1 MEELFCEVM
10 NLINDNLEKSNERYH
25 CQHIRMKNNW
35 LFCLFSDEFNNL
47 VRLIKE
53 NYCFE
58 NQNLITDDF
67 LGNMFIDEV
76 IINAVTKNDNSI
88 EYNLKENMGKFK
100 SIIEENFKEYWF
112 YVPIEG
118 IDVEIPFQLGS
129 ILLMPISLFKEEL
142 IEHNSLKDDVDIT
155 KNFFNDVKYCKT
167 VAKIKII
174 GINEVAKEQAL
185 IKINS
190 LVSILSLFKPYDIIS
205 FGINGEVK
213 PSLNLFSYVYKYDEN
228 YNISSGLYGN
238 LTYFNL
244 VDLYGIC
251 GVNEYIDYLIQ
262 ISEKE
267 ILSYVD
273 KKLLN
278 SIFWFSKANS
288 IVYKKE
294 EIILITKS
302 STKDFNYYNIS
313 EVLTKLITSIES
325 IVRFKRSNRD
335 KILENFN
342 RIMGE
347 DFSLKLNR
355 LYDLRNDVIHG
366 LLDDGVEEISMS
378 ELIEFLE
385 LVRKFIFT
393 FIDIKMKFDNS
404 ETNNLES
411 KEDLINYFAD
421 MNIIK

>member
-1 MEELFCEVM
+1 MEELFCEIM

-142 IEHNSLKDDVDIT
+142 MEHNSLKDDVDIT

-238 LTYFNL
+238 RTYFNL
-244 VDLYGIC
+244 VDFYGIC

-294 EIILITKS
+294 EILLITKS

-366 LLDDGVEEISMS
+366 LLDEGVEEISIS

>member
-1 MEELFCEVM
+1 M
-10 NLINDNLEKSNERYH
+10 NL
-25 CQHIRMKNNW
+25 
-35 LFCLFSDEFNNL
+35 
-47 VRLIKE
+47 
-53 NYCFE
+53 
-58 NQNLITDDF
+58 
-67 LGNMFIDEV
+67 
-76 IINAVTKNDNSI
+76 
-88 EYNLKENMGKFK
+88 
-100 SIIEENFKEYWF
+100 
-112 YVPIEG
+112 
-118 IDVEIPFQLGS
+118 
-129 ILLMPISLFKEEL
+129 
-142 IEHNSLKDDVDIT
+142 
-155 KNFFNDVKYCKT
+155 
-167 VAKIKII
+167 
-174 GINEVAKEQAL
+174 
-185 IKINS
+185 
-190 LVSILSLFKPYDIIS
+190 LSYA
-205 FGINGEVK
+205 
-213 PSLNLFSYVYKYDEN
+213 YKYNDN

-244 VDLYGIC
+244 VDLYGNC

-294 EIILITKS
+294 EILLITKS

-342 RIMGE
+342 RIMSE

-411 KEDLINYFAD
+411 KEDLINYFTD

>member
-35 LFCLFSDEFNNL
+35 LFCLFSDEFDNL

-58 NQNLITDDF
+58 NQNLMTDDF
-67 LGNMFIDEV
+67 LGNMFVDEV

-88 EYNLKENMGKFK
+88 EYNLKENMTEFK
-100 SIIEENFKEYWF
+100 SIIEDNFKEYWF
-112 YVPIEG
+112 YIPIEG

-129 ILLMPISLFKEEL
+129 ILLMPISLFKDEL
-142 IEHNSLKDDVDIT
+142 MEHNSLKDDVDIT
-155 KNFFNDVKYCKT
+155 KNFFNNVKYCKT

-213 PSLNLFSYVYKYDEN
+213 PSLNLLSYAYKYNDN

-244 VDLYGIC
+244 VDLYGNC

-294 EIILITKS
+294 EILLITKS

-342 RIMGE
+342 RIMSE

-411 KEDLINYFAD
+411 KEDLINYFTD

>member
-88 EYNLKENMGKFK
+88 EYNLIENMGKFK

>member
-302 STKDFNYYNIS
+302 STKDYNYYNIS

>member
-1 MEELFCEVM
+1 MEELFCEIM

-100 SIIEENFKEYWF
+100 SIIQENFKEYWF

-142 IEHNSLKDDVDIT
+142 MEHNSLKDDVDIT

-238 LTYFNL
+238 LTYFNV

-294 EIILITKS
+294 EILLITKS

-325 IVRFKRSNRD
+325 LVRFKRSNRD

-342 RIMGE
+342 RIIGE

-366 LLDDGVEEISMS
+366 LLDEGVEEISIS

>member
-238 LTYFNL
+238 LNYFNL

>member
-366 LLDDGVEEISMS
+366 LLDDGVEEISIS